1 MKLPA
6 GNLKPT
12 PHKIQYP
19 RVIEEC
25 IELLTP
31 TISEKLPKGKKYLTR
46 WLCLKL
52 IDGDPKILASL
63 SKNLDFS
70 LLDNSE
76 INLKLIAIKAK
87 LSNEN
92 IQNTDNFRDQIVS
105 SIVFEAE
112 TLTSD
117 ACTFEKDA
125 YNEKDRKIDKILTS
139 KKFGIPIMVAFL
151 GLIFW
156 ITIIGANYPSSLLSN
171 LFSWIKEGFLFLLN
185 YIHFP

>member
-1 MKLPA
+1 MKLLA
-6 GNLKPT
+6 GNLKPA

-31 TISEKLPKGKKYLTR
+31 LISEKLPKEKAYLTR

-63 SKNLDFS
+63 SKSLGFS

-92 IQNTDNFRDQIVS
+92 IQNMDNFRDQIVS

-112 TLTSD
+112 AVASD
-117 ACTFEKDA
+117 VCSFEKDA

-139 KKFGIPIMVAFL
+139 KKFGIPIMIAFL
-151 GLIFW
+151 GLLLLVQ
-156 ITIIGANYPSSLLSN
+156 IILL
-171 LFSWIKEGFLFLLN
+171 
-185 YIHFP
+185 HFYLIYLTG